1 MHNRGYNLQQLH
13 GTLKHGMIALSFYA
27 AFFGGSEKTLK
38 ASFLFLLSMYVICGS
53 YSGAVVSSF
62 ASRQK
67 GPEFESNNIYDT
79 DFTCS
84 SCIYIGSLCLLPLP
98 PAVQKHE

>member
-13 GTLKHGMIALSFYA
+13 GTLKHCMIALSFYA
-27 AFFGGSEKTLK
+27 